1 MPSAAIEA
9 FSYDEALSE
18 LTIRFVGG
26 ATYVYWMVPRAVA
39 AALASAPSRGAF
51 VNAHI
56 KDRFPFRKI
65 AEGEKAPGPAK
76 RRRHGPSP
84 PSLKDR
90 LGASLAEDD

>member
-26 ATYVYWMVPRAVA
+26 ATYVYWMVPAAVA
-39 AALASAPSRGAF
+39 AALAAAPSRGAF
-51 VNAHI
+51 VNARI

-65 AEGEKAPGPAK
+65 AEAEKAPRPAK
-76 RRRHGPSP
+76 RPKRHGA
-84 PSLKDR
+84 SLKDK
-90 LGASLAEDD
+90 LDASLFEDK